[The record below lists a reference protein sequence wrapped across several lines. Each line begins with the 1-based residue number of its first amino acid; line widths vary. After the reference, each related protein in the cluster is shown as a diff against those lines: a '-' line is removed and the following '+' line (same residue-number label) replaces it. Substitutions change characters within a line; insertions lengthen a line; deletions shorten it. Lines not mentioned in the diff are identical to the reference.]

1 MSAPKRTTTVA
12 TLGRVLFL
20 YSIALLSACC
30 ITFTPSFVHAGDSND
45 FDYSLTKATE
55 VHDRGQSLERHNN
68 QSLESQRESQRREK
82 NTDTFVYD
90 RKVFEKAMAEQKKKN
105 SLPSLHSPKFK
116 MAELGA
122 TRLDIGDVHI
132 NGKGTG
138 GLGVCEGDCDKDSD
152 CGIGL
157 MCFQRG
163 GNEPVPGCSGTPKSG
178 WDYCVPIKALDSS
191 RNGGTGYGMC
201 EGDCD
206 YDSDCDAGLKCFQRD
221 GYESVPGCSGKGK
234 KGWDYCTNVGVKA
247 LDSSRNGGTGY
258 GMCEGDCDKDSDC
271 DAGLKCFQRDGYESV
286 PGCSGKSKKGW
297 DYCIDKK
304 YVVDLK
310 NNLGT
315 NSYGMCEGD
324 CDKDSDCQSGL
335 TCFQRDGDEPI
346 PGCYGSAKKGSDYCV
361 AVKALDSSRNGG
373 TGYGLCEGDCDYDS
387 DCDAGLRCF
396 QRDGY
401 ESVPGCSGKGKKG
414 WDYCY
419 QATPLPPIS
428 QPKVSISNK
437 ANRVADLQFDFGI
450 KVEHTL
456 CSGPSC
462 FSDDISTNSNVQIK
476 RREPYD
482 KDYGIKCQ
490 VYVRDSQSCTYANAG
505 EHLPCLKW
513 DNFRDVSK
521 SSDLKKF
528 LSLLDKDQKHA
539 PGKYDIVYNCFW
551 KTSSSDT
558 SAVAASST
566 GWKSLHSFT
575 VVEDCADWLPSKV
588 EKKSTIARL
597 FVSGAPEFLAADCA
611 KLDIAKEAIFRA
623 HDTNPMDGK
632 LSYEELFEAFTKH
645 DMDTNYLKYLQK
657 SNYFESTGV
666 SLNDVVHSAA
676 IPLRCQDA
684 TSSKPD
690 IYITDITYPTAKTV
704 KDECKI
710 QKENVKMEWD
720 YNKMPSSGD
729 FQCVYVD
736 GRLYKKLKTEAGT
749 TAATELEDI
758 RPSSSVGP
766 SAVRL
771 MTHLTFEGGSYKN
784 LVDGSGPS
792 SAVAGTTLSTYA
804 CGSGISCLRRT
815 SSGDDYIMENQPLM
829 HSSAIMTWV
838 RIEQTSFPSSTTTS
852 SVAPIWFSQGPS
864 KDSRYQKLFGI
875 KKGSRTLFAKYFNEE
890 LSSSTALSYDKMHHV
905 AMVLNKENGL
915 TLFLDGV
922 PVAHKSMVRNT
933 DIDFEVSTRAKV
945 LGTNAVYD
953 DFRIFTGVVTPLHVK
968 AVFQCGHST
977 ACAALAYAEPQS
989 RRIYCIIPNYAQ
1001 KSKKVAFVPPCSTGL
1016 FFNGAAIDLR
1026 MIPDQ
1031 KGILFSFRDTAL
1043 GELGFEV
1050 LRQLSDV
1057 DSDGASSSE
1066 PEAVVLIDSYVDGCA
1081 LKYSPLSFFDDAAIK
1096 MPGYVWEYSIRTKFD
1111 NGAQNTSDPF
1121 LFTTPWFGIVEGLI
1135 FAGKSAV
1142 PVRNVRVC
1150 ARIKNSTYPSSTLEA
1165 GAQKQDLAAY
1175 ASVWHSNQNDIG
1187 VRSSAFKATDRD
1199 SKSRVTIR
1207 DQEWMNITL
1216 GKFSSISKINVCYDL
1231 SLDSSRDGGTGYGM
1245 CEGDC
1250 DKDSDCDAGLKCFQR
1265 DGYESVPGCSG
1276 KGKKGWDYC
1285 TNVGVKALDSSR
1297 NGGTGYGMCEGD
1309 CDKDSDCDAG
1319 LKCFQRD
1326 KFESVPGCSGKGKQ
1340 DYDYCIDKK
1349 YVVDLKNN
1357 LGTNSYGMCEGD
1369 CDKDSDCQSGLT
1381 CFQRDGDELIPGCY
1395 GSAKKGSDYCVPQEK
1410 AAFDFSVRLMD
1421 FPDPGSEGETGAEC
1435 VLNVNSTTGA
1445 ALTERSGT
1453 AICQSYRCAGTST
1466 STYLGQYI
1474 TLKSQGGKITTITE
1488 VEAMG
1493 VEIDCPYSAYSD
1505 DDGNFEIEVIDASGR
1520 PSRKTHVGVL
1530 PYKADIF
1537 DRTDVRIMVAKEDTD
1552 PEAFL
1557 VALNI
1562 DKSVY
1567 NSQYNAEKHRGPLLD
1582 SSRNGGT
1589 GYGMCEG
1596 DCDKDSD
1603 CDAGLKCFQRD
1614 KFESV
1619 PGCSGK
1625 GKINYDYCIDKK
1637 YVVDLTNN
1645 LGTNSYGMC
1654 EGDCDKD
1661 SDCQSGL
1668 TCFQRDGD
1676 EPVPGCYGSA
1686 KKGSDYCVAVK
1697 ALDSSSRK
1705 LLTMDAGKLDLADL
1719 GAADK
1724 PLLDSSRN
1732 GGSGYGVCE
1741 GDCDKDSD
1749 CGIGLMCFQRGG
1761 NEPVPGCSGTPKSGW
1776 DYCVPIKALDSS
1788 RNGGTGY
1795 GMCEGE
1801 CDKDSDCDAGLKC
1814 FQRDGY
1820 ESVPGCSGKGWD
1832 YCVMGKQTANPPPP
1846 SPPPP
1851 QPSPPPPQP
1860 SPPPPQPSPPPPSPP
1875 PPSPPPPSPPPP
1887 SPPPPPPSPPPP
1899 SPPPP
1904 SPPPPHIA
1912 DVDSNNDNVI
1922 DMMEFLSY
1930 CEERTK
1936 FSDANVIFSADLWST
1951 LDKDDD
1957 GELNAVE
1964 FHNAVKALDEGHIYG
1979 VPWLVFPAVA
1989 TKDKSEFYALDSQE
2003 NGEKHAYMS
2012 AIPSSTPSL
2021 PFTREQWQ
2029 YWYGNM
2035 SATALRGFS
2044 LDYPTDISPRSK
2056 LALPG
2061 NNTTPESQN
2070 YAIPVVT
2077 FAKKH
2082 KFTLQKHISES
2093 ERVNFNHA
2101 TQGFS
2106 NELFPGV
2113 SSSIELHA
2121 IEQFED
2127 VVHTFDAKASE
2138 KVLAAK
2144 HLGTIGADIEDTT
2157 AVKVTGMVRFPGER
2171 TQKFICGLQFAT
2183 ISAYKG
2189 VKCDFDETGCSPNH
2203 YKYETAAE
2211 EYSADEL
2218 GRFDIAVTPGETWA
2232 FIATYDGHRIC
2243 YGGENLDDYPCEYSD
2258 TMKPIKMHEDM
2269 ISTNNIIELVG
2280 IMGGEN
2286 LVYFD
2291 MTART
2296 VDIGLYAGACGNPYT
2311 EYTLKIT
2318 PANGCGATMI
2328 ISDKEI
2334 VGATGSRYASDQWK
2348 LIDPDDESSNLRLW
2362 PYAAMDYYIQLEQ
2375 APDVSSLNLKAIEEV
2390 NPGTDCKPPGTNIMQ
2405 FFRDRNTLVQT
2416 MLLLERTLGEVKYVY
2431 HGWFCATP
2439 FFGRAADSARTPF
2452 TSVRDGEKCIGTD
2465 TAAKDLTINHLVGTS
2480 DQNTDVKTNSF
2491 YALKIF
2497 EAHLTSPSEITYCSK
2512 FNQTIN
2518 DAQTRL
2524 AVTVQFQQDVGP
2536 QGSNPCH
2543 SSNEPSKLCSFGSV
2557 NETDGL
2563 LLYGSGSSSSTYEIS
2578 TQDAVPNLV
2587 PPHRRKVLARVQR
2600 NDGWAVTSLPIQREL
2615 VTIATKIRGGGG
2627 NPEDRY
2633 ISDTKFYATA
2643 PIKGL
2648 VYTVVHDP
2656 PGGNSFSSISK
2667 GTKIDLELGLVTTRA
2682 AEKSSEWNF
2691 NAGVEA
2697 EFEMGAGISAGSSYV
2712 NGEVEFDTNA
2722 ATLEAGGHGGYAVE
2736 GPSVTISAETDNGW
2750 DFHMTLDRNLESSQD
2765 PGLPGRPGDVILGG
2779 GFEIVYVRSDKVDL
2793 RSNAEHSTECL
2804 QVIEIIEW
2812 YPRKPTT
2819 YVMAVFSIEYKILP
2833 ELKDLISV
2841 TENLTSIIKDTDKA
2855 MDGKDDA
2862 YIRAAWKLRL
2872 QNALDDWKRTL
2883 EWSSPDFTPEGF
2895 NALSKEDKETTAT
2908 EIQTRFDEMSSPFN
2922 SDESVYG
2929 KISKPLIDA
2938 AFGAYTQEEDSSY
2951 AAKKDWDELSEVWDS
2966 IPSDNAPLHGIPKV
2980 RRTDAFK
2987 NDGGQEANAKAASI
3001 GAGVGTYLMPG
3012 VGTLVGAIAGG
3023 VIDRMANPNP
3033 EAYLD
3038 DTEKIIVEG
3047 SGEESHDPDGRWFPT
3062 KSNKWL
3068 SSYQPGATDDDGR
3081 NLFNSNEDDTNDG
3094 FWSRGMSTYAKEE
3107 MNNTFKIPSS
3117 MDELF
3122 EDKKVSSMVD
3132 ASVFGSEAQ
3141 FGFTGSHNSDP
3152 TISRGEKQ
3160 DVYLSFSGGGHNLEF
3175 SSSIE
3180 SNIDS
3185 YGYSW
3190 SMEAEGSVSASGDF
3204 SVALSVFEAEAE
3216 LADTYGKSVGQE
3228 KAMAFAKYGEMEVT
3242 YTLGDGDPY
3251 DKFVVHVSSD
3261 KRFGTP
3267 VFKTIGGASKCPGEP
3282 NTMWREG
3289 GLIIETEWSAGANND
3304 FIPPHHRAL
3313 FDLVITNESPYREG
3327 HIYGLLLTSGAQ
3339 YTGDFGGNM
3348 MDLSFTINGADSLAP
3363 FHSLVPLHDVPSV
3376 DSNGD
3381 LKYTRLSLNV
3391 MKGQFAHTYFS
3402 IGVQLVSECEWEMSR
3417 DWLYRSPISST
3428 AFLGNFTWERECPKV
3443 NWGKTTY
3450 NNYLNTVVSK
3460 ESSPYINITLM
3471 NPDPMNLWSKD
3482 IGENNGATDHL
3493 VHPNVEFVR
3502 VQWRSLG
3509 VGEWINS
3516 WDMVG
3521 TDSNIWKRDVVDAD
3535 AQCNSARGEGCK
3547 FKWNLERQY
3556 FLNGLKDGAYEVRA
3570 KVFCSGYDSFAT
3582 TEVKGS
3588 VTEENLNVNV
3598 DVSKPEPIDWRQRH
3612 NRFTIDYSE
3621 PIVCPQLQADHMAY
3635 AIKRVKTCAGTNI
3648 NSGDVDKDDVYFHYK
3663 FACVN
3668 ENSLMISFP
3677 SDATEGTYE
3686 ITVNADM
3693 LGSKLV
3699 DAGDNAAA
3707 KETFT
3712 TTIGCATTTSAQ
3724 AALGSSS
3731 SPTTAATSS
3740 TSWSQSFWINTDS
3753 SGNAYLKL
3761 YSLFATGT
3769 AFFALFA
3776 LRRRE
3781 RRQLL
3786 NEGNYFSLFQGGE
3799 RQQQMEGTETSYL
3812 MVRNEAPTKEEN
3824 LPSPSGVD
3832 GKYIAGKQTSYGSVI

>member
-1 MSAPKRTTTVA
+1 
-12 TLGRVLFL
+12 
-20 YSIALLSACC
+20 
-30 ITFTPSFVHAGDSND
+30 
-45 FDYSLTKATE
+45 
-55 VHDRGQSLERHNN
+55 
-68 QSLESQRESQRREK
+68 
-82 NTDTFVYD
+82 
-90 RKVFEKAMAEQKKKN
+90 
-105 SLPSLHSPKFK
+105 
-116 MAELGA
+116 
-122 TRLDIGDVHI
+122 
-132 NGKGTG
+132 
-138 GLGVCEGDCDKDSD
+138 
-152 CGIGL
+152 
-157 MCFQRG
+157 
-163 GNEPVPGCSGTPKSG
+163 
-178 WDYCVPIKALDSS
+178 
-191 RNGGTGYGMC
+191 
-201 EGDCD
+201 
-206 YDSDCDAGLKCFQRD
+206 
-221 GYESVPGCSGKGK
+221 
-234 KGWDYCTNVGVKA
+234 
-247 LDSSRNGGTGY
+247 
-258 GMCEGDCDKDSDC
+258 
-271 DAGLKCFQRDGYESV
+271 
-286 PGCSGKSKKGW
+286 
-297 DYCIDKK
+297 
-304 YVVDLK
+304 
-310 NNLGT
+310 
-315 NSYGMCEGD
+315 
-324 CDKDSDCQSGL
+324 
-335 TCFQRDGDEPI
+335 
-346 PGCYGSAKKGSDYCV
+346 
-361 AVKALDSSRNGG
+361 
-373 TGYGLCEGDCDYDS
+373 
-387 DCDAGLRCF
+387 
-396 QRDGY
+396 
-401 ESVPGCSGKGKKG
+401 
-414 WDYCY
+414 
-419 QATPLPPIS
+419 
-428 QPKVSISNK
+428 
-437 ANRVADLQFDFGI
+437 
-450 KVEHTL
+450 
-456 CSGPSC
+456 
-462 FSDDISTNSNVQIK
+462 
-476 RREPYD
+476 
-482 KDYGIKCQ
+482 
-490 VYVRDSQSCTYANAG
+490 
-505 EHLPCLKW
+505 
-513 DNFRDVSK
+513 
-521 SSDLKKF
+521 
-528 LSLLDKDQKHA
+528 
-539 PGKYDIVYNCFW
+539 
-551 KTSSSDT
+551 
-558 SAVAASST
+558 
-566 GWKSLHSFT
+566 
-575 VVEDCADWLPSKV
+575 
-588 EKKSTIARL
+588 
-597 FVSGAPEFLAADCA
+597 
-611 KLDIAKEAIFRA
+611 
-623 HDTNPMDGK
+623 
-632 LSYEELFEAFTKH
+632 
-645 DMDTNYLKYLQK
+645 
-657 SNYFESTGV
+657 
-666 SLNDVVHSAA
+666 
-676 IPLRCQDA
+676 
-684 TSSKPD
+684 
-690 IYITDITYPTAKTV
+690 
-704 KDECKI
+704 
-710 QKENVKMEWD
+710 
-720 YNKMPSSGD
+720 
-729 FQCVYVD
+729 
-736 GRLYKKLKTEAGT
+736 
-749 TAATELEDI
+749 
-758 RPSSSVGP
+758 
-766 SAVRL
+766 
-771 MTHLTFEGGSYKN
+771 
-784 LVDGSGPS
+784 
-792 SAVAGTTLSTYA
+792 
-804 CGSGISCLRRT
+804 
-815 SSGDDYIMENQPLM
+815 
-829 HSSAIMTWV
+829 
-838 RIEQTSFPSSTTTS
+838 
-852 SVAPIWFSQGPS
+852 
-864 KDSRYQKLFGI
+864 
-875 KKGSRTLFAKYFNEE
+875 
-890 LSSSTALSYDKMHHV
+890 
-905 AMVLNKENGL
+905 
-915 TLFLDGV
+915 
-922 PVAHKSMVRNT
+922 
-933 DIDFEVSTRAKV
+933 
-945 LGTNAVYD
+945 
-953 DFRIFTGVVTPLHVK
+953 
-968 AVFQCGHST
+968 
-977 ACAALAYAEPQS
+977 
-989 RRIYCIIPNYAQ
+989 
-1001 KSKKVAFVPPCSTGL
+1001 
-1016 FFNGAAIDLR
+1016 
-1026 MIPDQ
+1026 
-1031 KGILFSFRDTAL
+1031 
-1043 GELGFEV
+1043 
-1050 LRQLSDV
+1050 
-1057 DSDGASSSE
+1057 
-1066 PEAVVLIDSYVDGCA
+1066 
-1081 LKYSPLSFFDDAAIK
+1081 
-1096 MPGYVWEYSIRTKFD
+1096 
-1111 NGAQNTSDPF
+1111 
-1121 LFTTPWFGIVEGLI
+1121 
-1135 FAGKSAV
+1135 
-1142 PVRNVRVC
+1142 
-1150 ARIKNSTYPSSTLEA
+1150 
-1165 GAQKQDLAAY
+1165 
-1175 ASVWHSNQNDIG
+1175 
-1187 VRSSAFKATDRD
+1187 
-1199 SKSRVTIR
+1199 
-1207 DQEWMNITL
+1207 
-1216 GKFSSISKINVCYDL
+1216 
-1231 SLDSSRDGGTGYGM
+1231 
-1245 CEGDC
+1245 
-1250 DKDSDCDAGLKCFQR
+1250 
-1265 DGYESVPGCSG
+1265 
-1276 KGKKGWDYC
+1276 
-1285 TNVGVKALDSSR
+1285 
-1297 NGGTGYGMCEGD
+1297 
-1309 CDKDSDCDAG
+1309 
-1319 LKCFQRD
+1319 
-1326 KFESVPGCSGKGKQ
+1326 
-1340 DYDYCIDKK
+1340 
-1349 YVVDLKNN
+1349 
-1357 LGTNSYGMCEGD
+1357 
-1369 CDKDSDCQSGLT
+1369 
-1381 CFQRDGDELIPGCY
+1381 
-1395 GSAKKGSDYCVPQEK
+1395 
-1410 AAFDFSVRLMD
+1410 
-1421 FPDPGSEGETGAEC
+1421 
-1435 VLNVNSTTGA
+1435 
-1445 ALTERSGT
+1445 
-1453 AICQSYRCAGTST
+1453 
-1466 STYLGQYI
+1466 
-1474 TLKSQGGKITTITE
+1474 
-1488 VEAMG
+1488 
-1493 VEIDCPYSAYSD
+1493 
-1505 DDGNFEIEVIDASGR
+1505 
-1520 PSRKTHVGVL
+1520 
-1530 PYKADIF
+1530 
-1537 DRTDVRIMVAKEDTD
+1537 
-1552 PEAFL
+1552 
-1557 VALNI
+1557 
-1562 DKSVY
+1562 
-1567 NSQYNAEKHRGPLLD
+1567 
-1582 SSRNGGT
+1582 
-1589 GYGMCEG
+1589 
-1596 DCDKDSD
+1596 
-1603 CDAGLKCFQRD
+1603 
-1614 KFESV
+1614 
-1619 PGCSGK
+1619 
-1625 GKINYDYCIDKK
+1625 
-1637 YVVDLTNN
+1637 
-1645 LGTNSYGMC
+1645 
-1654 EGDCDKD
+1654 
-1661 SDCQSGL
+1661 
-1668 TCFQRDGD
+1668 
-1676 EPVPGCYGSA
+1676 
-1686 KKGSDYCVAVK
+1686 
-1697 ALDSSSRK
+1697 
-1705 LLTMDAGKLDLADL
+1705 
-1719 GAADK
+1719 
-1724 PLLDSSRN
+1724 
-1732 GGSGYGVCE
+1732 
-1741 GDCDKDSD
+1741 
-1749 CGIGLMCFQRGG
+1749 
-1761 NEPVPGCSGTPKSGW
+1761 
-1776 DYCVPIKALDSS
+1776 
-1788 RNGGTGY
+1788 
-1795 GMCEGE
+1795 
-1801 CDKDSDCDAGLKC
+1801 
-1814 FQRDGY
+1814 
-1820 ESVPGCSGKGWD
+1820 
-1832 YCVMGKQTANPPPP
+1832 
-1846 SPPPP
+1846 
-1851 QPSPPPPQP
+1851 
-1860 SPPPPQPSPPPPSPP
+1860 
-1875 PPSPPPPSPPPP
+1875 
-1887 SPPPPPPSPPPP
+1887 
-1899 SPPPP
+1899 
-1904 SPPPPHIA
+1904 
-1912 DVDSNNDNVI
+1912 
-1922 DMMEFLSY
+1922 MMEFLSY

-2587 PPHRRKVLARVQR
+2587 PPHRRKVLARIQR

-2627 NPEDRY
+2627 NPNDRY

-2682 AEKSSEWNF
+2682 AEKSSDWNF
-2691 NAGVEA
+2691 NAGATA
-2697 EFEMGAGISAGSSYV
+2697 EFDAGIGFSAGSGYV
-2712 NGEVEFDTNA
+2712 NGEVEFETNVGRI
-2722 ATLEAGGHGGYAVE
+2722 EGGGHGGYAVE

-2793 RSNAEHSTECL
+2793 RSNAEHSKECL

-3062 KSNKWL
+3062 KSDKWL
-3068 SSYQPGATDDDGR
+3068 SSYQPGSTDDDGR
-3081 NLFNSNEDDTNDG
+3081 NLFNSNEDVTNDG

-3304 FIPPHHRAL
+3304 FIPPNHRAL

-3482 IGENNGATDHL
+3482 IGNNNGATDHL

-3556 FLNGLKDGAYEVRA
+3556 FLNGLKDGSYEVRA

-3781 RRQLL
+3781 RRQFL

>member
-45 FDYSLTKATE
+45 FDYSLTKTTE

-206 YDSDCDAGLKCFQRD
+206 KDSDCDAGLKCFQRD

-234 KGWDYCTNVGVKA
+234 QDYDYCTNVGVKA

-271 DAGLKCFQRDGYESV
+271 DAGLKCFQRDKFESV
-286 PGCSGKSKKGW
+286 PGCSGKGKINY

-346 PGCYGSAKKGSDYCV
+346 PGCYGSGQTRSDYCV

-401 ESVPGCSGKGKKG
+401 ESVPGCSGSGKEG

-710 QKENVKMEWD
+710 QKENVKLEWD

-875 KKGSRTLFAKYFNEE
+875 KKDSRTLFAKYFNEE

-1001 KSKKVAFVPPCSTGL
+1001 KSTKAAFVPPCSTGL

-1276 KGKKGWDYC
+1276 KGKQDYDYC

-1326 KFESVPGCSGKGKQ
+1326 KFESVPGCSG
-1340 DYDYCIDKK
+1340 
-1349 YVVDLKNN
+1349 
-1357 LGTNSYGMCEGD
+1357 
-1369 CDKDSDCQSGLT
+1369 
-1381 CFQRDGDELIPGCY
+1381 
-1395 GSAKKGSDYCVPQEK
+1395 
-1410 AAFDFSVRLMD
+1410 
-1421 FPDPGSEGETGAEC
+1421 
-1435 VLNVNSTTGA
+1435 
-1445 ALTERSGT
+1445 
-1453 AICQSYRCAGTST
+1453 
-1466 STYLGQYI
+1466 
-1474 TLKSQGGKITTITE
+1474 
-1488 VEAMG
+1488 
-1493 VEIDCPYSAYSD
+1493 
-1505 DDGNFEIEVIDASGR
+1505 
-1520 PSRKTHVGVL
+1520 
-1530 PYKADIF
+1530 
-1537 DRTDVRIMVAKEDTD
+1537 
-1552 PEAFL
+1552 
-1557 VALNI
+1557 
-1562 DKSVY
+1562 
-1567 NSQYNAEKHRGPLLD
+1567 
-1582 SSRNGGT
+1582 
-1589 GYGMCEG
+1589 
-1596 DCDKDSD
+1596 
-1603 CDAGLKCFQRD
+1603 
-1614 KFESV
+1614 
-1619 PGCSGK
+1619 SGK
-1625 GKINYDYCIDKK
+1625 
-1637 YVVDLTNN
+1637 
-1645 LGTNSYGMC
+1645 
-1654 EGDCDKD
+1654 E
-1661 SDCQSGL
+1661 
-1668 TCFQRDGD
+1668 
-1676 EPVPGCYGSA
+1676 
-1686 KKGSDYCVAVK
+1686 
-1697 ALDSSSRK
+1697 
-1705 LLTMDAGKLDLADL
+1705 
-1719 GAADK
+1719 
-1724 PLLDSSRN
+1724 
-1732 GGSGYGVCE
+1732 
-1741 GDCDKDSD
+1741 
-1749 CGIGLMCFQRGG
+1749 
-1761 NEPVPGCSGTPKSGW
+1761 
-1776 DYCVPIKALDSS
+1776 
-1788 RNGGTGY
+1788 
-1795 GMCEGE
+1795 
-1801 CDKDSDCDAGLKC
+1801 
-1814 FQRDGY
+1814 
-1820 ESVPGCSGKGWD
+1820 GWD

-1851 QPSPPPPQP
+1851 QPSPPPPP
-1860 SPPPPQPSPPPPSPP
+1860 PSPPPPSPP

-3304 FIPPHHRAL
+3304 FIPPNHRAL

-3724 AALGSSS
+3724 TALGSSS

-3781 RRQLL
+3781 RRQFL

>member
-1 MSAPKRTTTVA
+1 
-12 TLGRVLFL
+12 
-20 YSIALLSACC
+20 
-30 ITFTPSFVHAGDSND
+30 
-45 FDYSLTKATE
+45 
-55 VHDRGQSLERHNN
+55 
-68 QSLESQRESQRREK
+68 
-82 NTDTFVYD
+82 
-90 RKVFEKAMAEQKKKN
+90 
-105 SLPSLHSPKFK
+105 
-116 MAELGA
+116 
-122 TRLDIGDVHI
+122 
-132 NGKGTG
+132 
-138 GLGVCEGDCDKDSD
+138 
-152 CGIGL
+152 
-157 MCFQRG
+157 
-163 GNEPVPGCSGTPKSG
+163 
-178 WDYCVPIKALDSS
+178 
-191 RNGGTGYGMC
+191 
-201 EGDCD
+201 
-206 YDSDCDAGLKCFQRD
+206 
-221 GYESVPGCSGKGK
+221 
-234 KGWDYCTNVGVKA
+234 
-247 LDSSRNGGTGY
+247 
-258 GMCEGDCDKDSDC
+258 
-271 DAGLKCFQRDGYESV
+271 
-286 PGCSGKSKKGW
+286 
-297 DYCIDKK
+297 
-304 YVVDLK
+304 
-310 NNLGT
+310 
-315 NSYGMCEGD
+315 
-324 CDKDSDCQSGL
+324 
-335 TCFQRDGDEPI
+335 
-346 PGCYGSAKKGSDYCV
+346 
-361 AVKALDSSRNGG
+361 
-373 TGYGLCEGDCDYDS
+373 
-387 DCDAGLRCF
+387 
-396 QRDGY
+396 
-401 ESVPGCSGKGKKG
+401 
-414 WDYCY
+414 
-419 QATPLPPIS
+419 
-428 QPKVSISNK
+428 
-437 ANRVADLQFDFGI
+437 
-450 KVEHTL
+450 
-456 CSGPSC
+456 
-462 FSDDISTNSNVQIK
+462 
-476 RREPYD
+476 
-482 KDYGIKCQ
+482 
-490 VYVRDSQSCTYANAG
+490 
-505 EHLPCLKW
+505 
-513 DNFRDVSK
+513 
-521 SSDLKKF
+521 
-528 LSLLDKDQKHA
+528 
-539 PGKYDIVYNCFW
+539 
-551 KTSSSDT
+551 
-558 SAVAASST
+558 
-566 GWKSLHSFT
+566 
-575 VVEDCADWLPSKV
+575 
-588 EKKSTIARL
+588 
-597 FVSGAPEFLAADCA
+597 
-611 KLDIAKEAIFRA
+611 
-623 HDTNPMDGK
+623 
-632 LSYEELFEAFTKH
+632 
-645 DMDTNYLKYLQK
+645 
-657 SNYFESTGV
+657 
-666 SLNDVVHSAA
+666 
-676 IPLRCQDA
+676 
-684 TSSKPD
+684 
-690 IYITDITYPTAKTV
+690 
-704 KDECKI
+704 
-710 QKENVKMEWD
+710 
-720 YNKMPSSGD
+720 
-729 FQCVYVD
+729 
-736 GRLYKKLKTEAGT
+736 
-749 TAATELEDI
+749 
-758 RPSSSVGP
+758 
-766 SAVRL
+766 
-771 MTHLTFEGGSYKN
+771 
-784 LVDGSGPS
+784 
-792 SAVAGTTLSTYA
+792 
-804 CGSGISCLRRT
+804 
-815 SSGDDYIMENQPLM
+815 
-829 HSSAIMTWV
+829 
-838 RIEQTSFPSSTTTS
+838 
-852 SVAPIWFSQGPS
+852 
-864 KDSRYQKLFGI
+864 
-875 KKGSRTLFAKYFNEE
+875 
-890 LSSSTALSYDKMHHV
+890 
-905 AMVLNKENGL
+905 
-915 TLFLDGV
+915 
-922 PVAHKSMVRNT
+922 
-933 DIDFEVSTRAKV
+933 
-945 LGTNAVYD
+945 
-953 DFRIFTGVVTPLHVK
+953 
-968 AVFQCGHST
+968 
-977 ACAALAYAEPQS
+977 
-989 RRIYCIIPNYAQ
+989 
-1001 KSKKVAFVPPCSTGL
+1001 
-1016 FFNGAAIDLR
+1016 
-1026 MIPDQ
+1026 
-1031 KGILFSFRDTAL
+1031 
-1043 GELGFEV
+1043 
-1050 LRQLSDV
+1050 
-1057 DSDGASSSE
+1057 
-1066 PEAVVLIDSYVDGCA
+1066 
-1081 LKYSPLSFFDDAAIK
+1081 
-1096 MPGYVWEYSIRTKFD
+1096 
-1111 NGAQNTSDPF
+1111 
-1121 LFTTPWFGIVEGLI
+1121 
-1135 FAGKSAV
+1135 
-1142 PVRNVRVC
+1142 
-1150 ARIKNSTYPSSTLEA
+1150 
-1165 GAQKQDLAAY
+1165 
-1175 ASVWHSNQNDIG
+1175 
-1187 VRSSAFKATDRD
+1187 
-1199 SKSRVTIR
+1199 
-1207 DQEWMNITL
+1207 
-1216 GKFSSISKINVCYDL
+1216 
-1231 SLDSSRDGGTGYGM
+1231 
-1245 CEGDC
+1245 
-1250 DKDSDCDAGLKCFQR
+1250 
-1265 DGYESVPGCSG
+1265 
-1276 KGKKGWDYC
+1276 
-1285 TNVGVKALDSSR
+1285 
-1297 NGGTGYGMCEGD
+1297 
-1309 CDKDSDCDAG
+1309 
-1319 LKCFQRD
+1319 
-1326 KFESVPGCSGKGKQ
+1326 
-1340 DYDYCIDKK
+1340 
-1349 YVVDLKNN
+1349 
-1357 LGTNSYGMCEGD
+1357 
-1369 CDKDSDCQSGLT
+1369 
-1381 CFQRDGDELIPGCY
+1381 
-1395 GSAKKGSDYCVPQEK
+1395 
-1410 AAFDFSVRLMD
+1410 
-1421 FPDPGSEGETGAEC
+1421 
-1435 VLNVNSTTGA
+1435 
-1445 ALTERSGT
+1445 
-1453 AICQSYRCAGTST
+1453 
-1466 STYLGQYI
+1466 
-1474 TLKSQGGKITTITE
+1474 
-1488 VEAMG
+1488 
-1493 VEIDCPYSAYSD
+1493 
-1505 DDGNFEIEVIDASGR
+1505 
-1520 PSRKTHVGVL
+1520 
-1530 PYKADIF
+1530 
-1537 DRTDVRIMVAKEDTD
+1537 
-1552 PEAFL
+1552 
-1557 VALNI
+1557 
-1562 DKSVY
+1562 
-1567 NSQYNAEKHRGPLLD
+1567 
-1582 SSRNGGT
+1582 
-1589 GYGMCEG
+1589 
-1596 DCDKDSD
+1596 
-1603 CDAGLKCFQRD
+1603 
-1614 KFESV
+1614 
-1619 PGCSGK
+1619 
-1625 GKINYDYCIDKK
+1625 
-1637 YVVDLTNN
+1637 
-1645 LGTNSYGMC
+1645 
-1654 EGDCDKD
+1654 
-1661 SDCQSGL
+1661 
-1668 TCFQRDGD
+1668 
-1676 EPVPGCYGSA
+1676 
-1686 KKGSDYCVAVK
+1686 
-1697 ALDSSSRK
+1697 
-1705 LLTMDAGKLDLADL
+1705 
-1719 GAADK
+1719 
-1724 PLLDSSRN
+1724 
-1732 GGSGYGVCE
+1732 
-1741 GDCDKDSD
+1741 
-1749 CGIGLMCFQRGG
+1749 
-1761 NEPVPGCSGTPKSGW
+1761 
-1776 DYCVPIKALDSS
+1776 
-1788 RNGGTGY
+1788 
-1795 GMCEGE
+1795 
-1801 CDKDSDCDAGLKC
+1801 
-1814 FQRDGY
+1814 
-1820 ESVPGCSGKGWD
+1820 
-1832 YCVMGKQTANPPPP
+1832 
-1846 SPPPP
+1846 
-1851 QPSPPPPQP
+1851 
-1860 SPPPPQPSPPPPSPP
+1860 
-1875 PPSPPPPSPPPP
+1875 
-1887 SPPPPPPSPPPP
+1887 
-1899 SPPPP
+1899 
-1904 SPPPPHIA
+1904 
-1912 DVDSNNDNVI
+1912 
-1922 DMMEFLSY
+1922 MEFLSY

-2712 NGEVEFDTNA
+2712 NGEVEFVTNA
-2722 ATLEAGGHGGYAVE
+2722 ARLEAGGHGGYAVE

-3062 KSNKWL
+3062 KSDKWL
-3068 SSYQPGATDDDGR
+3068 SSYQPGSTDDDGR
-3081 NLFNSNEDDTNDG
+3081 NLFNSNEDDPDKDEG
-3094 FWSRGMSTYAKEE
+3094 LWSRGMSTYAKEE

-3724 AALGSSS
+3724 TALGSSS

-3781 RRQLL
+3781 RRQFL

>member
-221 GYESVPGCSGKGK
+221 GYES
-234 KGWDYCTNVGVKA
+234 
-247 LDSSRNGGTGY
+247 
-258 GMCEGDCDKDSDC
+258 
-271 DAGLKCFQRDGYESV
+271 
-286 PGCSGKSKKGW
+286 
-297 DYCIDKK
+297 
-304 YVVDLK
+304 
-310 NNLGT
+310 
-315 NSYGMCEGD
+315 
-324 CDKDSDCQSGL
+324 
-335 TCFQRDGDEPI
+335 
-346 PGCYGSAKKGSDYCV
+346 
-361 AVKALDSSRNGG
+361 
-373 TGYGLCEGDCDYDS
+373 
-387 DCDAGLRCF
+387 
-396 QRDGY
+396 
-401 ESVPGCSGKGKKG
+401 
-414 WDYCY
+414 
-419 QATPLPPIS
+419 ATPLPPIS

-1661 SDCQSGL
+1661 SDCDAGLKCFQRNKFESVPGCSGKSKKGWDYCIDKKYVVDLKNNLGTNSYGMCEGDCDKDSDCQSGL

-1697 ALDSSSRK
+1697 ALDSS
-1705 LLTMDAGKLDLADL
+1705 
-1719 GAADK
+1719 
-1724 PLLDSSRN
+1724 
-1732 GGSGYGVCE
+1732 
-1741 GDCDKDSD
+1741 
-1749 CGIGLMCFQRGG
+1749 
-1761 NEPVPGCSGTPKSGW
+1761 
-1776 DYCVPIKALDSS
+1776 

-1795 GMCEGE
+1795 GMCEGD

-1820 ESVPGCSGKGWD
+1820 ESVPGCSGKGKKGWD

>member
-1 MSAPKRTTTVA
+1 
-12 TLGRVLFL
+12 
-20 YSIALLSACC
+20 
-30 ITFTPSFVHAGDSND
+30 
-45 FDYSLTKATE
+45 
-55 VHDRGQSLERHNN
+55 
-68 QSLESQRESQRREK
+68 
-82 NTDTFVYD
+82 
-90 RKVFEKAMAEQKKKN
+90 
-105 SLPSLHSPKFK
+105 
-116 MAELGA
+116 
-122 TRLDIGDVHI
+122 
-132 NGKGTG
+132 
-138 GLGVCEGDCDKDSD
+138 
-152 CGIGL
+152 
-157 MCFQRG
+157 
-163 GNEPVPGCSGTPKSG
+163 
-178 WDYCVPIKALDSS
+178 
-191 RNGGTGYGMC
+191 
-201 EGDCD
+201 
-206 YDSDCDAGLKCFQRD
+206 
-221 GYESVPGCSGKGK
+221 
-234 KGWDYCTNVGVKA
+234 
-247 LDSSRNGGTGY
+247 
-258 GMCEGDCDKDSDC
+258 
-271 DAGLKCFQRDGYESV
+271 
-286 PGCSGKSKKGW
+286 
-297 DYCIDKK
+297 
-304 YVVDLK
+304 
-310 NNLGT
+310 
-315 NSYGMCEGD
+315 
-324 CDKDSDCQSGL
+324 
-335 TCFQRDGDEPI
+335 
-346 PGCYGSAKKGSDYCV
+346 
-361 AVKALDSSRNGG
+361 
-373 TGYGLCEGDCDYDS
+373 
-387 DCDAGLRCF
+387 
-396 QRDGY
+396 
-401 ESVPGCSGKGKKG
+401 
-414 WDYCY
+414 
-419 QATPLPPIS
+419 
-428 QPKVSISNK
+428 
-437 ANRVADLQFDFGI
+437 
-450 KVEHTL
+450 
-456 CSGPSC
+456 
-462 FSDDISTNSNVQIK
+462 
-476 RREPYD
+476 
-482 KDYGIKCQ
+482 
-490 VYVRDSQSCTYANAG
+490 
-505 EHLPCLKW
+505 
-513 DNFRDVSK
+513 
-521 SSDLKKF
+521 
-528 LSLLDKDQKHA
+528 
-539 PGKYDIVYNCFW
+539 
-551 KTSSSDT
+551 
-558 SAVAASST
+558 
-566 GWKSLHSFT
+566 
-575 VVEDCADWLPSKV
+575 
-588 EKKSTIARL
+588 
-597 FVSGAPEFLAADCA
+597 
-611 KLDIAKEAIFRA
+611 
-623 HDTNPMDGK
+623 
-632 LSYEELFEAFTKH
+632 
-645 DMDTNYLKYLQK
+645 
-657 SNYFESTGV
+657 
-666 SLNDVVHSAA
+666 
-676 IPLRCQDA
+676 
-684 TSSKPD
+684 
-690 IYITDITYPTAKTV
+690 
-704 KDECKI
+704 
-710 QKENVKMEWD
+710 
-720 YNKMPSSGD
+720 
-729 FQCVYVD
+729 
-736 GRLYKKLKTEAGT
+736 
-749 TAATELEDI
+749 
-758 RPSSSVGP
+758 
-766 SAVRL
+766 
-771 MTHLTFEGGSYKN
+771 
-784 LVDGSGPS
+784 
-792 SAVAGTTLSTYA
+792 
-804 CGSGISCLRRT
+804 
-815 SSGDDYIMENQPLM
+815 
-829 HSSAIMTWV
+829 
-838 RIEQTSFPSSTTTS
+838 
-852 SVAPIWFSQGPS
+852 
-864 KDSRYQKLFGI
+864 
-875 KKGSRTLFAKYFNEE
+875 
-890 LSSSTALSYDKMHHV
+890 
-905 AMVLNKENGL
+905 
-915 TLFLDGV
+915 
-922 PVAHKSMVRNT
+922 
-933 DIDFEVSTRAKV
+933 
-945 LGTNAVYD
+945 
-953 DFRIFTGVVTPLHVK
+953 
-968 AVFQCGHST
+968 
-977 ACAALAYAEPQS
+977 
-989 RRIYCIIPNYAQ
+989 
-1001 KSKKVAFVPPCSTGL
+1001 
-1016 FFNGAAIDLR
+1016 
-1026 MIPDQ
+1026 
-1031 KGILFSFRDTAL
+1031 
-1043 GELGFEV
+1043 
-1050 LRQLSDV
+1050 
-1057 DSDGASSSE
+1057 
-1066 PEAVVLIDSYVDGCA
+1066 
-1081 LKYSPLSFFDDAAIK
+1081 
-1096 MPGYVWEYSIRTKFD
+1096 
-1111 NGAQNTSDPF
+1111 
-1121 LFTTPWFGIVEGLI
+1121 
-1135 FAGKSAV
+1135 
-1142 PVRNVRVC
+1142 
-1150 ARIKNSTYPSSTLEA
+1150 
-1165 GAQKQDLAAY
+1165 
-1175 ASVWHSNQNDIG
+1175 
-1187 VRSSAFKATDRD
+1187 
-1199 SKSRVTIR
+1199 
-1207 DQEWMNITL
+1207 
-1216 GKFSSISKINVCYDL
+1216 
-1231 SLDSSRDGGTGYGM
+1231 
-1245 CEGDC
+1245 
-1250 DKDSDCDAGLKCFQR
+1250 
-1265 DGYESVPGCSG
+1265 
-1276 KGKKGWDYC
+1276 
-1285 TNVGVKALDSSR
+1285 
-1297 NGGTGYGMCEGD
+1297 
-1309 CDKDSDCDAG
+1309 
-1319 LKCFQRD
+1319 
-1326 KFESVPGCSGKGKQ
+1326 
-1340 DYDYCIDKK
+1340 
-1349 YVVDLKNN
+1349 
-1357 LGTNSYGMCEGD
+1357 
-1369 CDKDSDCQSGLT
+1369 
-1381 CFQRDGDELIPGCY
+1381 
-1395 GSAKKGSDYCVPQEK
+1395 
-1410 AAFDFSVRLMD
+1410 
-1421 FPDPGSEGETGAEC
+1421 
-1435 VLNVNSTTGA
+1435 
-1445 ALTERSGT
+1445 
-1453 AICQSYRCAGTST
+1453 
-1466 STYLGQYI
+1466 
-1474 TLKSQGGKITTITE
+1474 
-1488 VEAMG
+1488 
-1493 VEIDCPYSAYSD
+1493 
-1505 DDGNFEIEVIDASGR
+1505 
-1520 PSRKTHVGVL
+1520 
-1530 PYKADIF
+1530 
-1537 DRTDVRIMVAKEDTD
+1537 
-1552 PEAFL
+1552 
-1557 VALNI
+1557 
-1562 DKSVY
+1562 
-1567 NSQYNAEKHRGPLLD
+1567 
-1582 SSRNGGT
+1582 
-1589 GYGMCEG
+1589 
-1596 DCDKDSD
+1596 
-1603 CDAGLKCFQRD
+1603 
-1614 KFESV
+1614 
-1619 PGCSGK
+1619 
-1625 GKINYDYCIDKK
+1625 
-1637 YVVDLTNN
+1637 
-1645 LGTNSYGMC
+1645 
-1654 EGDCDKD
+1654 
-1661 SDCQSGL
+1661 
-1668 TCFQRDGD
+1668 
-1676 EPVPGCYGSA
+1676 
-1686 KKGSDYCVAVK
+1686 
-1697 ALDSSSRK
+1697 
-1705 LLTMDAGKLDLADL
+1705 
-1719 GAADK
+1719 
-1724 PLLDSSRN
+1724 
-1732 GGSGYGVCE
+1732 
-1741 GDCDKDSD
+1741 
-1749 CGIGLMCFQRGG
+1749 
-1761 NEPVPGCSGTPKSGW
+1761 
-1776 DYCVPIKALDSS
+1776 
-1788 RNGGTGY
+1788 
-1795 GMCEGE
+1795 
-1801 CDKDSDCDAGLKC
+1801 
-1814 FQRDGY
+1814 
-1820 ESVPGCSGKGWD
+1820 
-1832 YCVMGKQTANPPPP
+1832 
-1846 SPPPP
+1846 
-1851 QPSPPPPQP
+1851 
-1860 SPPPPQPSPPPPSPP
+1860 
-1875 PPSPPPPSPPPP
+1875 
-1887 SPPPPPPSPPPP
+1887 
-1899 SPPPP
+1899 
-1904 SPPPPHIA
+1904 
-1912 DVDSNNDNVI
+1912 
-1922 DMMEFLSY
+1922 MMEFLSY

-2587 PPHRRKVLARVQR
+2587 PPHRRKVLARIQR

-2627 NPEDRY
+2627 NPNDRY

-2691 NAGVEA
+2691 NAGATA
-2697 EFEMGAGISAGSSYV
+2697 EFGAGIGFSAGSGYV
-2712 NGEVEFDTNA
+2712 NGEVEFETNVGRI
-2722 ATLEAGGHGGYAVE
+2722 EGGGHGGYAVE
-2736 GPSVTISAETDNGW
+2736 GPSVTISAESDNGW

-2793 RSNAEHSTECL
+2793 RSNAEHSKECL

-3062 KSNKWL
+3062 KSDKWL
-3068 SSYQPGATDDDGR
+3068 SSYQPGSTDDDGR
-3081 NLFNSNEDDTNDG
+3081 NLFNSNEDVTNDG

-3304 FIPPHHRAL
+3304 FIPPNHRAL

-3482 IGENNGATDHL
+3482 IGNNNGVTDHL

-3535 AQCNSARGEGCK
+3535 AQCKNARGEGCK

-3556 FLNGLKDGAYEVRA
+3556 FLNGLKDGSYEVRA

-3781 RRQLL
+3781 RRQFL

-3812 MVRNEAPTKEEN
+3812 MVRKEAPTKEEN
-3824 LPSPSGVD
+3824 LTSPSGVD

>member
-1 MSAPKRTTTVA
+1 
-12 TLGRVLFL
+12 
-20 YSIALLSACC
+20 
-30 ITFTPSFVHAGDSND
+30 
-45 FDYSLTKATE
+45 
-55 VHDRGQSLERHNN
+55 
-68 QSLESQRESQRREK
+68 
-82 NTDTFVYD
+82 
-90 RKVFEKAMAEQKKKN
+90 
-105 SLPSLHSPKFK
+105 
-116 MAELGA
+116 
-122 TRLDIGDVHI
+122 
-132 NGKGTG
+132 
-138 GLGVCEGDCDKDSD
+138 
-152 CGIGL
+152 
-157 MCFQRG
+157 
-163 GNEPVPGCSGTPKSG
+163 
-178 WDYCVPIKALDSS
+178 
-191 RNGGTGYGMC
+191 
-201 EGDCD
+201 
-206 YDSDCDAGLKCFQRD
+206 
-221 GYESVPGCSGKGK
+221 
-234 KGWDYCTNVGVKA
+234 
-247 LDSSRNGGTGY
+247 
-258 GMCEGDCDKDSDC
+258 
-271 DAGLKCFQRDGYESV
+271 
-286 PGCSGKSKKGW
+286 
-297 DYCIDKK
+297 
-304 YVVDLK
+304 
-310 NNLGT
+310 
-315 NSYGMCEGD
+315 
-324 CDKDSDCQSGL
+324 
-335 TCFQRDGDEPI
+335 
-346 PGCYGSAKKGSDYCV
+346 
-361 AVKALDSSRNGG
+361 
-373 TGYGLCEGDCDYDS
+373 
-387 DCDAGLRCF
+387 
-396 QRDGY
+396 
-401 ESVPGCSGKGKKG
+401 
-414 WDYCY
+414 
-419 QATPLPPIS
+419 
-428 QPKVSISNK
+428 
-437 ANRVADLQFDFGI
+437 
-450 KVEHTL
+450 
-456 CSGPSC
+456 
-462 FSDDISTNSNVQIK
+462 
-476 RREPYD
+476 
-482 KDYGIKCQ
+482 
-490 VYVRDSQSCTYANAG
+490 
-505 EHLPCLKW
+505 
-513 DNFRDVSK
+513 
-521 SSDLKKF
+521 
-528 LSLLDKDQKHA
+528 
-539 PGKYDIVYNCFW
+539 
-551 KTSSSDT
+551 
-558 SAVAASST
+558 
-566 GWKSLHSFT
+566 
-575 VVEDCADWLPSKV
+575 
-588 EKKSTIARL
+588 
-597 FVSGAPEFLAADCA
+597 
-611 KLDIAKEAIFRA
+611 
-623 HDTNPMDGK
+623 
-632 LSYEELFEAFTKH
+632 
-645 DMDTNYLKYLQK
+645 
-657 SNYFESTGV
+657 
-666 SLNDVVHSAA
+666 
-676 IPLRCQDA
+676 
-684 TSSKPD
+684 
-690 IYITDITYPTAKTV
+690 
-704 KDECKI
+704 
-710 QKENVKMEWD
+710 
-720 YNKMPSSGD
+720 
-729 FQCVYVD
+729 
-736 GRLYKKLKTEAGT
+736 
-749 TAATELEDI
+749 
-758 RPSSSVGP
+758 
-766 SAVRL
+766 
-771 MTHLTFEGGSYKN
+771 
-784 LVDGSGPS
+784 
-792 SAVAGTTLSTYA
+792 
-804 CGSGISCLRRT
+804 
-815 SSGDDYIMENQPLM
+815 
-829 HSSAIMTWV
+829 
-838 RIEQTSFPSSTTTS
+838 
-852 SVAPIWFSQGPS
+852 
-864 KDSRYQKLFGI
+864 
-875 KKGSRTLFAKYFNEE
+875 
-890 LSSSTALSYDKMHHV
+890 
-905 AMVLNKENGL
+905 
-915 TLFLDGV
+915 
-922 PVAHKSMVRNT
+922 
-933 DIDFEVSTRAKV
+933 
-945 LGTNAVYD
+945 
-953 DFRIFTGVVTPLHVK
+953 
-968 AVFQCGHST
+968 
-977 ACAALAYAEPQS
+977 
-989 RRIYCIIPNYAQ
+989 
-1001 KSKKVAFVPPCSTGL
+1001 
-1016 FFNGAAIDLR
+1016 
-1026 MIPDQ
+1026 
-1031 KGILFSFRDTAL
+1031 
-1043 GELGFEV
+1043 
-1050 LRQLSDV
+1050 
-1057 DSDGASSSE
+1057 
-1066 PEAVVLIDSYVDGCA
+1066 
-1081 LKYSPLSFFDDAAIK
+1081 
-1096 MPGYVWEYSIRTKFD
+1096 
-1111 NGAQNTSDPF
+1111 
-1121 LFTTPWFGIVEGLI
+1121 
-1135 FAGKSAV
+1135 
-1142 PVRNVRVC
+1142 
-1150 ARIKNSTYPSSTLEA
+1150 
-1165 GAQKQDLAAY
+1165 
-1175 ASVWHSNQNDIG
+1175 
-1187 VRSSAFKATDRD
+1187 
-1199 SKSRVTIR
+1199 
-1207 DQEWMNITL
+1207 
-1216 GKFSSISKINVCYDL
+1216 
-1231 SLDSSRDGGTGYGM
+1231 
-1245 CEGDC
+1245 
-1250 DKDSDCDAGLKCFQR
+1250 
-1265 DGYESVPGCSG
+1265 
-1276 KGKKGWDYC
+1276 
-1285 TNVGVKALDSSR
+1285 
-1297 NGGTGYGMCEGD
+1297 
-1309 CDKDSDCDAG
+1309 
-1319 LKCFQRD
+1319 
-1326 KFESVPGCSGKGKQ
+1326 
-1340 DYDYCIDKK
+1340 
-1349 YVVDLKNN
+1349 
-1357 LGTNSYGMCEGD
+1357 
-1369 CDKDSDCQSGLT
+1369 
-1381 CFQRDGDELIPGCY
+1381 
-1395 GSAKKGSDYCVPQEK
+1395 
-1410 AAFDFSVRLMD
+1410 
-1421 FPDPGSEGETGAEC
+1421 
-1435 VLNVNSTTGA
+1435 
-1445 ALTERSGT
+1445 
-1453 AICQSYRCAGTST
+1453 
-1466 STYLGQYI
+1466 
-1474 TLKSQGGKITTITE
+1474 
-1488 VEAMG
+1488 
-1493 VEIDCPYSAYSD
+1493 
-1505 DDGNFEIEVIDASGR
+1505 
-1520 PSRKTHVGVL
+1520 
-1530 PYKADIF
+1530 
-1537 DRTDVRIMVAKEDTD
+1537 
-1552 PEAFL
+1552 
-1557 VALNI
+1557 
-1562 DKSVY
+1562 
-1567 NSQYNAEKHRGPLLD
+1567 
-1582 SSRNGGT
+1582 
-1589 GYGMCEG
+1589 
-1596 DCDKDSD
+1596 
-1603 CDAGLKCFQRD
+1603 
-1614 KFESV
+1614 
-1619 PGCSGK
+1619 
-1625 GKINYDYCIDKK
+1625 
-1637 YVVDLTNN
+1637 
-1645 LGTNSYGMC
+1645 
-1654 EGDCDKD
+1654 
-1661 SDCQSGL
+1661 
-1668 TCFQRDGD
+1668 
-1676 EPVPGCYGSA
+1676 
-1686 KKGSDYCVAVK
+1686 
-1697 ALDSSSRK
+1697 
-1705 LLTMDAGKLDLADL
+1705 
-1719 GAADK
+1719 
-1724 PLLDSSRN
+1724 
-1732 GGSGYGVCE
+1732 
-1741 GDCDKDSD
+1741 
-1749 CGIGLMCFQRGG
+1749 
-1761 NEPVPGCSGTPKSGW
+1761 
-1776 DYCVPIKALDSS
+1776 
-1788 RNGGTGY
+1788 
-1795 GMCEGE
+1795 
-1801 CDKDSDCDAGLKC
+1801 
-1814 FQRDGY
+1814 
-1820 ESVPGCSGKGWD
+1820 
-1832 YCVMGKQTANPPPP
+1832 
-1846 SPPPP
+1846 
-1851 QPSPPPPQP
+1851 
-1860 SPPPPQPSPPPPSPP
+1860 
-1875 PPSPPPPSPPPP
+1875 
-1887 SPPPPPPSPPPP
+1887 
-1899 SPPPP
+1899 
-1904 SPPPPHIA
+1904 
-1912 DVDSNNDNVI
+1912 
-1922 DMMEFLSY
+1922 MMEFLSY

-2480 DQNTDVKTNSF
+2480 DQNTGVKTNSF

-2587 PPHRRKVLARVQR
+2587 PPHRRKVLARIQR

-2627 NPEDRY
+2627 NPNDRY

-2691 NAGVEA
+2691 KAGAKA
-2697 EFEMGAGISAGSSYV
+2697 EFKAPIGFSAGSGYV
-2712 NGEVEFDTNA
+2712 NGVATFETNVGRI
-2722 ATLEAGGHGGYAVE
+2722 EGGGHGGYAVE
-2736 GPSVTISAETDNGW
+2736 GPSVTISAESDNGW

-2793 RSNAEHSTECL
+2793 RSNAEHSKECL

-2908 EIQTRFDEMSSPFN
+2908 EIQTRFDKMSSPFN
-2922 SDESVYG
+2922 SDKSVYG

-2938 AFGAYTQEEDSSY
+2938 AFGAYTQEKNSNY
-2951 AAKKDWDELSEVWDS
+2951 TAKKDWDELSEVWDS

-2987 NDGGQEANAKAASI
+2987 NDGGREANAKAASI
-3001 GAGVGTYLMPG
+3001 GAGVGTSLMPG

-3062 KSNKWL
+3062 KSDKWL
-3068 SSYQPGATDDDGR
+3068 SSYQPGSTDDDGR
-3081 NLFNSNEDDTNDG
+3081 NLFNSNEDVTNDG
-3094 FWSRGMSTYAKEE
+3094 FWSRGMSTYAKKE

-3122 EDKKVSSMVD
+3122 EDKNVSSMVD

-3180 SNIDS
+3180 SNIDG

-3304 FIPPHHRAL
+3304 FIPPNHRAL

-3482 IGENNGATDHL
+3482 IGNNNGATDHL

-3535 AQCNSARGEGCK
+3535 AQCKNARGEGCK

-3556 FLNGLKDGAYEVRA
+3556 FLNGLKDGSYEVRA

-3781 RRQLL
+3781 RRQFL